1 MNCLHKNLLIS
12 SQIHHHRT
20 PVALETAIAK
30 LYARPKPLVNCG
42 WIEPRQ
48 VLKCNE
54 LRPIRGWNYR
64 PHFRVSLAGAI
75 REDAT
80 MYPIDPIYTANM
92 NDQQRAWFYAEYER
106 ARKDEVIGVLFA
118 LLLGCFGIHHF
129 YLRRDGLGL
138 LYLLFFW
145 TGITAILGFIE
156 CFFMPGRV
164 RQYNATQA
172 YYISSQILAAGAYP
186 SGSPST
192 HCNAC
197 GQPID
202 PTAVF
207 CNHCGAAVTRS
218 TLNTQ
223 PAH

>member
-1 MNCLHKNLLIS
+1 
-12 SQIHHHRT
+12 
-20 PVALETAIAK
+20 
-30 LYARPKPLVNCG
+30 
-42 WIEPRQ
+42 
-48 VLKCNE
+48 
-54 LRPIRGWNYR
+54 
-64 PHFRVSLAGAI
+64 
-75 REDAT
+75 
-80 MYPIDPIYTANM
+80 MYPTDPIYTVHM

-106 ARKDEVIGVLFA
+106 ARKDEVIGVLLAIF
-118 LLLGCFGIHHF
+118 LGGLGIHHF

-138 LYLLFFW
+138 LYLVFCW
-145 TGITAILGFIE
+145 TGIPMIIAWIE
-156 CFFMPGRV
+156 AFFMPSRV
-164 RQYNATQA
+164 RQYNAAQA
-172 YYISSQILAAGAYP
+172 MYISSQILAAGAYP

-218 TLNTQ
+218 PLSTQ